1 MPRRIIRRGRFID
14 RPARLIACLRLH
26 PIAIRG
32 LIVELFLYLIVNTV
46 DVFLSLILMAMLV
59 RSIMSLLMM
68 DEDNVIYAIACTITE
83 PFIIPVRTQRMVSG
97 AAARCLFFLRGNDT
111 RHRAGDALVHT
122 HILTTEFSIH
132 TYGGLLCLFPNPSK
146 RNIC

>member
-68 DEDNVIYAIACTITE
+68 DDDNVIYAIACTITE
-83 PFIIPVRTQRMVSG
+83 PFIIPVRTLFERKGWFQGLPLDASFFC
-97 AAARCLFFLRGNDT
+97 AAM
-111 RHRAGDALVHT
+111 
-122 HILTTEFSIH
+122 ILAIVQVTLSFIPI
-132 TYGGLLCLFPNPSK
+132 Y
-146 RNIC
+146 